1 MADKTTKKCYMVASK
16 LRNLN
21 NLKEK
26 TGFSL
31 KLTKILFPHKLW
43 WKKEESFDV
52 PSWKQNKKVYRV
64 QCMCI
69 SCVCKKGA
77 YFISVMPSST
87 VYKWKQRDCKN
98 VDKKKKNEYKM
109 STKCL
114 QKEKT
119 ELQKCPKRKKSDCKN
134 VYKKKNDCKNVFYKK
149 KGLEKCI
156 QKEKKD
162 CKNLKVYKCEKK
174 VLFSVK
180 C

>member
-1 MADKTTKKCYMVASK
+1 MTVVFTSSLLMADKTTKKCYMVASK

-87 VYKWKQRDCKN
+87 VYKWK
-98 VDKKKKNEYKM
+98 
-109 STKCL
+109 
-114 QKEKT
+114 
-119 ELQKCPKRKKSDCKN
+119 KRDCKN
-134 VYKKKNDCKNVFYKK
+134 VYKKNDFKNVYKKKKPNCKNV
-149 KGLEKCI
+149 
-156 QKEKKD
+156 QKEKKGTAKISTK
-162 CKNLKVYKCEKK
+162 KNDSKN
-174 VLFSVK
+174 F
-180 C
+180 

>member
-1 MADKTTKKCYMVASK
+1 MVASK
-16 LRNLN
+16 IRNLN

-43 WKKEESFDV
+43 WKKEDIFDV

-87 VYKWKQRDCKN
+87 VYKWKKRDCKN

-109 STKCL
+109 STKRKNRTAKMFKKKKKGL
-114 QKEKT
+114 QKY
-119 ELQKCPKRKKSDCKN
+119 LQKKWLQKFLKKPCKN
-134 VYKKKNDCKNVFYKK
+134 VYESK
-149 KGLEKCI
+149 KGLLTCF
-156 QKEKKD
+156 Q
-162 CKNLKVYKCEKK
+162 
-174 VLFSVK
+174 
-180 C
+180 